1 MHDETAIT
9 IYTGDTALSTD
20 VYQEIIPSLEQA
32 LQDWIT
38 ESARSKSD
46 RTPAIYRETIMQF
59 RERLHAKALDL
70 DSPVIAVRAVA
81 REWLNEREVSWAT
94 FNQRRSILS
103 SWFKYAIR
111 NDVLAYNPIES
122 IKLREKGAKQAAHAL
137 SESQVKTIMASI
149 DRSTAP
155 GLRDYALLSVA
166 FTTGHRAGELA
177 RLRVKHLTFQD
188 TVCSVE
194 WERCK
199 GGKQMTS
206 QLQKGA
212 TSALYTYLTD
222 SRVYGNRLLT
232 MPGDSPVW
240 LSFSDRNFKQAI
252 GYGTI
257 NNICERY
264 LGTSKS
270 HTTRHTAAVNMSKQ
284 KASLEQIRQ
293 FLGHSNAKTTSD
305 YLEEQLGYV
314 NPFAEQLEAAFGIE

>member
-1 MHDETAIT
+1 MNDETAIT
-9 IYTGDTALSTD
+9 IYTGSMSVEPT
-20 VYQEIIPSLEQA
+20 YQDIIPSLDQA
-32 LQDWIT
+32 LDDWIV

-46 RTPAIYRETIMQF
+46 RTSDIYRNTITQF
-59 RERLHAKALDL
+59 RIRLQSKGLDL
-70 DSPVIAVRAVA
+70 DGHPVAVRTIA

-122 IKLREKGAKQAAHAL
+122 IRLREKGAKDTAHHL
-137 SESQVKTIMASI
+137 PDSQVKMIMASI
-149 DRSTAP
+149 DRSTVE

-166 FTTGHRAGELA
+166 FTAGHRAGELA
-177 RLRVKHLTFQD
+177 GLRLKHLTFQD
-188 TVCSVE
+188 GTCVVE

-199 GGKQMTS
+199 GGKHMTS
-206 QLQKGA
+206 RLEKG
-212 TSALYTYLTD
+212 TTKALYAYLTD
-222 SRVYGNRLLT
+222 ARVYGNRLLT

-240 LSFSDRNFKQAI
+240 LSFSDRNAHQAI
-252 GYGTI
+252 GMRTI
-257 NNICERY
+257 GNICERH
-264 LGTSKS
+264 LKTGKS